1 MPTISL
7 AITTYER
14 PDALEAVLRS
24 ALAQRDLPEEIL
36 VVDDGSGPA
45 TRELVARIAATAPRP
60 LRFLRQEHQG
70 FRLTRLRNLA
80 IAAATGELLLFIDGD
95 MVLHREFIA
104 DHRRIARRGWF
115 TQGVRIALDGHA
127 TAAMVADPLRAPGML
142 ARGLGGARRLNG
154 LHSVSAQRGLRR
166 AGNGLIA
173 LKGCNQ
179 AFWRDDL
186 LAVNGF
192 EESIEGWGPEDKE
205 LCARLRHHG
214 VRRQT
219 LLGGGIAWHLA
230 HPPASRAQR
239 DANVRLLRDTLA
251 QGRVRALRGL
261 DQHLG
266 RGPDAGQR
274 APGPVASR
282 APVL

>member
-1 MPTISL
+1 MPGISL

-24 ALAQRDLPEEIL
+24 ALAQHDLPEEIL
-36 VVDDGSGPA
+36 VADDGSGPA
-45 TRELVARIAATAPRP
+45 TGELVARVAAGAPCP
-60 LRFLRQEHQG
+60 VRFLRQEHQG

-80 IAAATGELLLFIDGD
+80 IAAARGDLLLFIDGD
-95 MVLHREFIA
+95 MVLHPQFVA

-115 TQGVRIALDGHA
+115 TQGVRIALDAAA
-127 TAAMVADPLRAPGML
+127 TRALLATPLRPPGVL
-142 ARGLGGARRLNG
+142 ARGLGGLRRLYG
-154 LHSVSAQRGLRR
+154 LHSVAAQRALRR
-166 AGNGLIA
+166 AANGVIA

-192 EESIEGWGPEDKE
+192 EEAIEGWGPEDKE
-205 LCARLRHHG
+205 LCARLHHHG

-230 HPPASRAQR
+230 HPPASRVRR
-239 DANVRLLRDTLA
+239 DANLRLLEDTLG
-251 QGRVRALRGL
+251 QRRVRALRGL
-261 DQHLG
+261 DQHLAP
-266 RGPDAGQR
+266 GPDAGQR
-274 APGPVASR
+274 APGPVPPR